1 MSVKKSG
8 NFLGPAEGKVIL
20 SNRPSLEKFM
30 GLNWSGSSH
39 SGKNKYD
46 QQDSFRTTE
55 KQHYLKDCGLDFI
68 QGYFR
73 ESFTSVHQV

>member
-1 MSVKKSG
+1 MVQ
-8 NFLGPAEGKVIL
+8 ATQ
-20 SNRPSLEKFM
+20 
-30 GLNWSGSSH
+30 
-39 SGKNKYD
+39 GKNKYD

-55 KQHYLKDCGLDFI
+55 KQHYLKDCDLDFV